1 MARRPGFTLVE
12 LMVSLAILAVLVAAL
27 VPLVGGARA
36 AALKVVCS
44 SRLKDLAFA
53 TNQYFVDNG
62 GVYPLQPGATFVSFA
77 GGSKR
82 RSLPVPSFLT
92 PPKPTDMDPAFL
104 NLLAGYLCYPK
115 IAPKASADE
124 LPHAVQCPTLEDA
137 PNEPRTGYVDLM
149 LTRPAMYT
157 GYSYCVRPHD
167 ATLAPGTKLLRPD
180 RVPALKS
187 STAAVVWA
195 DDVHWSVVDST
206 WGFAHSNPRARKGS
220 TLLSYAQPAGLMGQH
235 VAHGDGHVEWLG
247 PADLDLDVSK
257 NETKNP
263 VASLSMFG
271 LYFYWF

>member
-12 LMVSLAILAVLVAAL
+12 LMASLAILAVLVAAL
-27 VPLVGGARA
+27 IPLVGGARA

-53 TNQYFVDNG
+53 TNQYFVNNG
-62 GVYPLQPGATFVSFA
+62 GVYPLQPGATLVAFA
-77 GGSKR
+77 GGSKGR
-82 RSLPVPSFLT
+82 PLPVPSFLT

-115 IAPKASADE
+115 IDSNSSASD

-137 PNEPRTGYVDLM
+137 PDEPRLAYSDLM
-149 LTRPAMYT
+149 LTRPTLYT

-167 ATLAPGTKLLRPD
+167 ATLAPGTTLLRPD
-180 RVPALKS
+180 RVPALKVPTTS
-187 STAAVVWA
+187 VIWA
-195 DDVHWSVVDST
+195 DDVHWSVVDSA
-206 WGFAHSNPRARKGS
+206 WGFAHCTQRAKKGP
-220 TLLSYAQPAGLMGQH
+220 TLLSYAQPTGLMGQH

-247 PADLDLDVSK
+247 PSDLDLDVSK
-257 NETKNP
+257 NDTKNP